1 MHSLIKCLFLDLDLT
16 LVDNARQVYIS
27 YIKELSNYLYGVNN
41 RSLDHVL
48 SFQDFI
54 KIYYID
60 PEYSYLIENS
70 RLYNLYTNLRQKI
83 LSNNKFFWRNVWYR
97 YIMDGVYGKP
107 MECSRSFLDYASGR
121 YMTLI
126 TTGREIESRYIRAE
140 LELYGFTSKMHK
152 LYSAGD
158 LRYNATKLDLY
169 NHVFKEISR
178 FSIKPQ
184 NIVVISDSPRDLRF
198 ARGFGFNTIGIV
210 NNYNKHVV
218 SILRDQS
225 SLPISNSLC
234 GLVDRL
240 DDFIDH

>member
-1 MHSLIKCLFLDLDLT
+1 MPSLIRCLFLDLDLT
-16 LVDNARQVYIS
+16 LVDNAPQVYLS
-27 YIKELSNYLYGVNN
+27 YIKELSSHLYGVDN
-41 RSLDHVL
+41 RSLGHVL

-60 PEYSYLIENS
+60 PEYSHLIEDD
-70 RLYNLYTNLRQKI
+70 RLYNLYINIRQQI
-83 LSNNKFFWRNVWYR
+83 LGNSKFFWRNVWHR

-107 MECSRSFLDYASGR
+107 MECSRSFLAYASGK

-140 LELYGFTSKMHK
+140 LELYGFTSMVHK

-169 NHVFKEISR
+169 SHVFREVSR
-178 FSIKPQ
+178 FSIKPH

-210 NNYNKHVV
+210 NNYNKHVA

-225 SLPISNSLC
+225 SLPISDSLC
-234 GLVDRL
+234 SLVDRL
-240 DDFIDH
+240 DDFIDR